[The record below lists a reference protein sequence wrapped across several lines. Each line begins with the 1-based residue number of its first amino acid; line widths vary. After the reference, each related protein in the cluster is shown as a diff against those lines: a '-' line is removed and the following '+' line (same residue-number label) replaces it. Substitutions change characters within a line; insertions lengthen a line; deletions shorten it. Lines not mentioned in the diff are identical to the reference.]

1 MGKAGRHADQRAED
15 GHGDDGDVEYGN
27 SELLHPPCTLRLRFR
42 DLLAPAIRRTLA
54 ARPLEGPISR
64 LKSRHKVGQ
73 MLDFVNGDA
82 FRRARRGAGTGM
94 AARPASRNEGAAE
107 TKLGRL
113 AQPGLAL
120 AHGPD
125 LAAQS

>member
-15 GHGDDGDVEYGN
+15 GHGDDGDVEYGD
-27 SELLHPPCTLRLRFR
+27 SELLHPPCTLRLRFY

-54 ARPLEGPISR
+54 ARPLEGPLGR

-82 FRRARRGAGTGM
+82 FRRARRGART
-94 AARPASRNEGAAE
+94 GAAASDD
-107 TKLGRL
+107 TTAAATARSAAGSPMRR
-113 AQPGLAL
+113 P
-120 AHGPD
+120 PD
-125 LAAQS
+125 TLR

>member
-15 GHGDDGDVEYGN
+15 GHGDDGDVEYGD
-27 SELLHPPCTLRLRFR
+27 SELLHPPCTLRLRFY

-54 ARPLEGPISR
+54 ARPLEGPLGR

-82 FRRARRGAGTGM
+82 FRHARRRARAGV
-94 AARPASRNEGAAE
+94 AARRPSSRNEGAAE

-113 AQPGLAL
+113 AQPRLAL
-120 AHGPD
+120 AHGP
-125 LAAQS
+125 